1 MTNLTKY
8 TEMVQSIFSFFNVN
22 EGYTSI
28 FIVVLGILVMIGIYK
43 FVKDLLPW

>member
-8 TEMVQSIFSFFNVN
+8 TEMVTSIFTFFDTQD
-22 EGYTSI
+22 GYTSI
-28 FIVVLGILVMIGIYK
+28 FLVVLGILVMIGIYK